1 MINMDVSAAPL
12 PSNFRG
18 TPQQLIN
25 AFLDRL
31 SITSDAVTVT
41 ISDTEPTDNSPWFRG
56 TQLWVWDTDTS
67 EYVPLDL
74 SASTEDEIFI
84 GASEPDPEEYSL
96 WLKTLGDAIVGLY
109 TYMGTDTGWVT
120 QVVTAV
126 IEDESIT
133 TAKIG
138 PSAVTTAKIAN
149 LAVTAA
155 KLASGIPL
163 TKLELGAARA
173 KLRMNA
179 GGSAPIWE
187 SETVVAERAVTLNSV
202 DEFEHGF
209 DGSPR
214 IVEAV
219 LICDDAAGD
228 DGFEEN
234 DEIPFTSFYS
244 DGGAP
249 HTIYKN
255 ATYIGIVFGVELH
268 AHRKDTGNP
277 TTLTASKWKVRLI
290 LEPGGVEISA

>member
-1 MINMDVSAAPL
+1 MAINMEVSAAPL

-41 ISDTEPTDNSPWFRG
+41 VSDTEPTDNSPWFRG

-84 GASEPDPEEYSL
+84 GTSEPDPEEYSL
-96 WLKTLGDAIVGLY
+96 WLKTLGDAVVGLY
-109 TYMGTDTGWVT
+109 TYMGTETGWVT

-133 TAKIG
+133 TAKLA

-149 LAVTAA
+149 LAVTSA
-155 KLASGIPL
+155 KLAAGIPL
-163 TKLELGAARA
+163 TKLELGAGRA
-173 KLRMNA
+173 TLKMNT
-179 GGSAPIWE
+179 GGTAPVWD
-187 SETVVAERAVTLNSV
+187 SETEFALRAITASTV

-209 DGSPR
+209 NDVPR
-214 IVEAV
+214 VVEAV
-219 LICDDAAGD
+219 IVCETDE
-228 DGFEEN
+228 DGFEAG
-234 DEIPFTSFYS
+234 DEIPFESVTQE
-244 DGGAP
+244 GGAT
-249 HTIYKN
+249 HTIFKN
-255 ATYIGIVFGVELH
+255 ATHVGVIWH
-268 AHRKDTGNP
+268 ARIYTNSRND
-277 TTLTASKWKVRLI
+277 ASRVRLTEANWKFR
-290 LEPGGVEISA
+290 LTLAAK